1 MKTRFADFQK
11 VGLFKSALSLPALL
25 IFVLSFLPF
34 VAVQA
39 HTPYGQWDAFRLRHL
54 QVLTSHADLAGDAI
68 ADVWVAELTEH
79 LPKSRAVVSRAR
91 NLVRVASLLKTD
103 QAKLAVLSHAH
114 AKAMLTGA
122 SPFDEIGAIPIQVLL
137 DNGTHVLISRDDLPL
152 EHGYLITATL
162 FEQAS
167 RLNLSIP
174 AEDQFDIAVH
184 PGAVAVSRG
193 ESLPQ

>member
-1 MKTRFADFQK
+1 MKTWFADPRW
-11 VGLFKSALSLPALL
+11 VGLHRNLQAPIALL
-25 IFVLSFLPF
+25 V
-34 VAVQA
+34 VALLCVSSVELRA

-54 QVLTSHADLAGDAI
+54 QILTSHADLAADAT
-68 ADVWVAELTEH
+68 ADVWVAELAEH
-79 LPKSRAVVSRAR
+79 LPKAKAVVSRAR
-91 NLVRVASLLKTD
+91 NMVRIASLLKTD

-114 AKAMLTGA
+114 AKAMLAGSA
-122 SPFDEIGAIPIQVLL
+122 PFDEIGAIPIQLLL

-152 EHGYLITATL
+152 EHGYLIVATL

-174 AEDQFDIAVH
+174 AESRFGIATH
-184 PGAVAVSRG
+184 PGAIAVAKG